1 MKALKSLKYIL
12 AITVIFV
19 ATACHPEDVT
29 PRQENGDTPPQ
40 QEIIVE

>member
-1 MKALKSLKYIL
+1 MKALKSLKYFL

-29 PRQENGDTPPQ
+29 PRQENGDSQTVDP
-40 QEIIVE
+40 IVND